1 MVSTQK
7 SFYCEASYAQFLHGD
22 KPGLAIGKL
31 SANIPTVQGKGRL
44 ERLGLKVHK
53 HEIFF

>member
-1 MVSTQK
+1 VVSTQK